1 MTGRLLTLLL
11 LLSLAA
17 AGCGGGDD
25 EDQTPGA
32 KPEADRAQR
41 EAAPPAGDDEDKGE
55 DKKPLKRTVSRPR
68 PAALKPCSL
77 LTRSDISDALGR
89 DVRDDGRP
97 RNAGLSHICDWKVA
111 GALNFRVA
119 VFDTVN
125 AYIPKTHR
133 KGFRQVSG
141 PGEAAEFRGRQPVPW
156 LSEIWVRL
164 PDGAFM
170 VQFTVPVTKKA
181 PADEGPFVSLA
192 EKVLD
197 RLDESD

>member
-1 MTGRLLTLLL
+1 VTGRLLTLLL

-17 AGCGGGDD
+17 AGCGGD
-25 EDQTPGA
+25 EEEQTPGA
-32 KPEADRAQR
+32 KPEAERAQR
-41 EAAPPAGDDEDKGE
+41 QTTPPARDDENKE
-55 DKKPLKRTVSRPR
+55 QDKKPLKRTVSRPR

-89 DVRDDGRP
+89 EVRDDGRP

-119 VFDTVN
+119 VFDTVH
-125 AYIPKTHR
+125 AYLPKTHR

-141 PGEAAEFRGRQPVPW
+141 PGEAAEFRGRQPVAW

-164 PDGAFM
+164 HDGAFM

-181 PADEGPFVSLA
+181 PDDEGPFVSLA